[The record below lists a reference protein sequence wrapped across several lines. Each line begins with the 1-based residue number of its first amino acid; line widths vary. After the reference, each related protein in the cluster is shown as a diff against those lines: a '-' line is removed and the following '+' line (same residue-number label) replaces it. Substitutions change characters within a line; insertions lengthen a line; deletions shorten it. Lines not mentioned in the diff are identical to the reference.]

1 VNKALSDTKAELYES
16 LHVKTSESS
25 SPKKIDQREQQSLYK
40 RFFSTIKDKLS
51 EGGVGRVFITGV
63 SPIALNDFTS
73 GFNITTHITHH
84 EEFEGICGIY
94 DSEINIALDKMI
106 PKDLQLKKELL
117 KTMKD
122 NYNGYMF
129 TPTQSTPIFNTT
141 LVVYFLREFQRLK
154 KKPLDLID
162 SNVQP
167 SESGLEIISKSPLAQ
182 QVIDELYE
190 NEEQGVYVQERVSR
204 TISTRDMMN
213 LLQTNSMYI
222 LSFLYYLGALTQTF
236 LPKGKETG
244 TVFKIPNQ
252 VIKTQFIDIIK
263 ERLSID
269 ETISRELNKS
279 VNLLVEKRDIGPLC
293 QVIQTK
299 VLSQL
304 TGNDVDHALEDGLK
318 LSFLLALNISGRSI
332 RTMNEFR
339 EKKEDQYTKWGDL
352 VIEKENIHVEYKNV
366 KVEEVI
372 LSDGRFYDRYP
383 EKSMPRSTW
392 DEGVAIAKEIENL
405 SDDELFKL
413 KLRPSKGEKK
423 RNHLGQTMET
433 IGDVWE
439 SALKQTRENQAWI
452 SQKIGTRVDSF
463 CVLRIGLYRLKY
475 AKV

>member
-1 VNKALSDTKAELYES
+1 MKKNRMEFMSHNDISD
-16 LHVKTSESS
+16 
-25 SPKKIDQREQQSLYK
+25 
-40 RFFSTIKDKLS
+40 
-51 EGGVGRVFITGV
+51 
-63 SPIALNDFTS
+63 
-73 GFNITTHITHH
+73 
-84 EEFEGICGIY
+84 
-94 DSEINIALDKMI
+94 
-106 PKDLQLKKELL
+106 
-117 KTMKD
+117 
-122 NYNGYMF
+122 
-129 TPTQSTPIFNTT
+129 
-141 LVVYFLREFQRLK
+141 
-154 KKPLDLID
+154 
-162 SNVQP
+162 
-167 SESGLEIISKSPLAQ
+167 
-182 QVIDELYE
+182 
-190 NEEQGVYVQERVSR
+190 

-236 LPKGKETG
+236 LPKGKEIG

-252 VIKTQFIDIIK
+252 VIKTQFIDLIK
-263 ERLSID
+263 ERLSIN
-269 ETISRELNKS
+269 ETISRELIMS

-339 EKKEDQYTKWGDL
+339 EKEEDQYTKWGDL
-352 VIEKENIHVEYKNV
+352 VIEKESIHVEYKNV

-372 LSDGRFYDRYP
+372 LSNGRFYNP
-383 EKSMPRSTW
+383 FATKTMPRTTW

-413 KLRPSKGEKK
+413 KLRSSKGEKK

-433 IGDVWE
+433 VGDVWE
-439 SALKQTRENQAWI
+439 SALKQTKENQAWI
-452 SQKIGTRVDSF
+452 SQKIGRRMDSF